1 MLWQVLSIG
10 FRKVLDTHHNPF
22 THKTDATDEVAITY
36 TSNDDHF
43 HFCEPS
49 QPPYQIR
56 PFKNPTFCMFLREN
70 RSFLELFP
78 ALRKFVAHFTPPLLS
93 DEHNKQKWALK
104 WSELKKKH
112 HSPPLQ
118 NSCAATCQLCSLTS
132 TSHGGG
138 VWPRTTRCH
147 SFRTSCFA
155 GWCYFQIST
164 HTHKYTNRLFF

>member
-1 MLWQVLSIG
+1 MLWQVLSTG
-10 FRKVLDTHHNPF
+10 FRKVSDTHHNPF
-22 THKTDATDEVAITY
+22 THKTGWSSHRIHIKRWPLSLLWTKSTTI
-36 TSNDDHF
+36 SNQTLQESNFF
-43 HFCEPS
+43 HVS
-49 QPPYQIR
+49 
-56 PFKNPTFCMFLREN
+56 REK
-70 RSFLELFP
+70 RSLLELFP

-118 NSCAATCQLCSLTS
+118 NSCAATCQLRSLTS
-132 TSHGGG
+132 TSHSGG
-138 VWPRTTRCH
+138 VWPRTSRCH